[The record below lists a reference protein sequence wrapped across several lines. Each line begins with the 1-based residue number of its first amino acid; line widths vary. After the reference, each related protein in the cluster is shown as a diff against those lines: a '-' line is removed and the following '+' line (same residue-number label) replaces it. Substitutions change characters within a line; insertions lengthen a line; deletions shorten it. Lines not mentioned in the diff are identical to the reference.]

1 MNLRWFSYCLLFLLL
16 AVIPL
21 QGNASHACDHQGNVR
36 VVMGG
41 DGTLE
46 QVTHYYPFGGIYGDA
61 GLNAEFQPYKYNGK
75 ELDRMHGLDWYDY
88 GARQYDAAGVPMF
101 TTIDPMAEK
110 YYHLSPYAYCANN
123 PIKYI
128 DKDGE
133 VPLRVLG
140 RMAFKVASRGI
151 SALWETATYADMV
164 YEMANDVSVLMDADA
179 SLTDKGW
186 AVYDLFSPIGTKETK
201 AGIQLLQKTHGGK
214 IEEMLKSMRRGRES
228 ETKVLKEIGEKKNT
242 QKYPAT
248 LEDGERINVI
258 PDAVTDDKVIEI
270 KDAKAVYDTKQIKG
284 ERKISNDLGK
294 KFIIITGE
302 KTHTPT
308 IPEWEIR
315 RRKDLGP
322 Q

>member
-1 MNLRWFSYCLLFLLL
+1 MNLRWSSYCLLILLFS
-16 AVIPL
+16 AISL
-21 QGNASHACDHQGNVR
+21 QSHATHACDHQGNIR
-36 VVMGG
+36 VVMGE

-128 DKDGE
+128 DKNGE
-133 VPLRVLG
+133 VPLKVLG

-151 SALWETATYADMV
+151 SALWETATYADIA

-186 AVYDLFSPIGTKETK
+186 AVYDLFSPVGAKGTKVGIQILKSKAAKVFETSRAARREVMREQGIPTSQQPKSQSKNASGREYRYDMPDKYGETK
-201 AGIQLLQKTHGGK
+201 EMSVQQQTLDRSHQEQPHWEAG
-214 IEEMLKSMRRGRES
+214 SV
-228 ETKVLKEIGEKKNT
+228 KVDD
-242 QKYPAT
+242 
-248 LEDGERINVI
+248 DGETRLNSYGR
-258 PDAVTDDKVIEI
+258 PKLDSNKE
-270 KDAKAVYDTKQIKG
+270 KEYYYDEEYK
-284 ERKISNDLGK
+284 
-294 KFIIITGE
+294 
-302 KTHTPT
+302 
-308 IPEWEIR
+308 R
-315 RRKDLGP
+315 RR
-322 Q
+322 